1 MKILTVLALCLC
13 VSTAQADLVDDADA
27 AYQKGDY
34 ATAFRL
40 LTQLAEQGDAFAQ
53 HNLGIMYDNGQGT
66 PQDYAEA
73 LKWTRLAAEQGNASA
88 QYNLGFM
95 HRNGHGTP
103 QNYAEAMKWY
113 RLAAEQGNVSAL
125 LNLGFMYN
133 GGLGVL
139 QDYVETHKWFNLAA
153 SRQTNEEKRK
163 LAIKNRDIIAKLMTP
178 AQVAEAQKLAKQ
190 WDKAHPR

>member
-1 MKILTVLALCLC
+1 
-13 VSTAQADLVDDADA
+13 
-27 AYQKGDY
+27 
-34 ATAFRL
+34 
-40 LTQLAEQGDAFAQ
+40 
-53 HNLGIMYDNGQGT
+53 
-66 PQDYAEA
+66 